1 MIWLVLGLI
10 SLILIIFW
18 NPVFEHMTNADVQ
31 KKLDFHASSPT
42 KWNMTKKSVPDA
54 NKQIMGPLVPPKQ
67 DEPQPTHDSKTS
79 NGSAVYPEIYGPE
92 SLKAPGEKEKEKDS
106 IFTQATYTGFSEF
119 PKGPVNPSPFLSNF
133 SKLHK

>member
-1 MIWLVLGLI
+1 MIWLILGLI
-10 SLILIIFW
+10 SLFLIIFW

-42 KWNMTKKSVPDA
+42 KWNMSKKPDGEP

-67 DEPQPTHDSKTS
+67 DEPQPIHDSKTS

-92 SLKAPGEKEKEKDS
+92 SLKAPGEKGKDS
-106 IFTQATYTGFSEF
+106 IFSESTYTGFSDF
-119 PKGPVNPSPFLSNF
+119 PKGPVNPSPILSNF